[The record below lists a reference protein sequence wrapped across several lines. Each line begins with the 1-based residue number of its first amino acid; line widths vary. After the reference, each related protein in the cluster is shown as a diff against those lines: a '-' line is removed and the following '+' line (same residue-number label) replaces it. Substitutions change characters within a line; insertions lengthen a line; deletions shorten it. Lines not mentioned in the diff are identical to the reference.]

1 MDPKGEGI
9 LVTPHAAFW
18 VEDVPKNRITDI
30 GDPTGI
36 IKKALKGVNHSSGI
50 VELSHQI
57 TSMLADWDPFDL
69 IAQGAPKSEYRYEAM
84 MMATLAVNEK
94 LNYTTMRAI
103 WRYAFANPELFEGD
117 ENKDLLSLIDDI
129 NALI

>member
-9 LVTPHAAFW
+9 LVTPHVAFS
-18 VEDVPKNRITDI
+18 VEDVPKGRITDL

-36 IKKALKGVNHSSGI
+36 LKKALKGLNHSNGI
-50 VELSHQI
+50 VELSHPI
-57 TSMLADWDPFDL
+57 TGMLADWDPFDL
-69 IAQGAPKSEYRYEAM
+69 IARGAPKSEYRYEAM

-94 LNYTTMRAI
+94 LTYTTMRAI

-117 ENKDLLSLIDDI
+117 ENKDLLSLIADI
-129 NALI
+129 NAII